1 MFGRNGNTLE
11 PAQINVEQ
19 GQDQKQERKKLLKAM
34 EGLVQVNQWEEIR
47 VRTALVK
54 YFFFKLT
61 IAEINITSGYLHY
74 ILEYNLTSFVLL
86 QVVKMYCPAK

>member
-1 MFGRNGNTLE
+1 MFGLNGNTPE

-19 GQDQKQERKKLLKAM
+19 EQDQKQERKKLLKAM

-47 VRTALVK
+47 VRTALVR
-54 YFFFKLT
+54 YFFSKLT
-61 IAEINITSGYLHY
+61 IAEIKAFYLHY

>member
-34 EGLVQVNQWEEIR
+34 EGLVQVNQLEEIR

-54 YFFFKLT
+54 YFFSKRT
-61 IAEINITSGYLHY
+61 IAERNHICLLALH
-74 ILEYNLTSFVLL
+74 SR
-86 QVVKMYCPAK
+86 M

>member
-1 MFGRNGNTLE
+1 MFGRYGNTLE

-19 GQDQKQERKKLLKAM
+19 EQDQKQERKKLLKAM

-54 YFFFKLT
+54 YFFSKLT
-61 IAEINITSGYLHY
+61 IVYINTCI
-74 ILEYNLTSFVLL
+74 IF
-86 QVVKMYCPAK
+86 

>member
-1 MFGRNGNTLE
+1 MFGLNGNTLE

-19 GQDQKQERKKLLKAM
+19 EQDQKQERKKLLKAM

-54 YFFFKLT
+54 YFFSKLT
-61 IAEINITSGYLHY
+61 IVEINTCI
-74 ILEYNLTSFVLL
+74 IF
-86 QVVKMYCPAK
+86 

>member
-1 MFGRNGNTLE
+1 MFGRNGNTLG
-11 PAQINVEQ
+11 PAQINAEQ

-54 YFFFKLT
+54 YFFSKLT
-61 IAEINITSGYLHY
+61 IVEINTCI
-74 ILEYNLTSFVLL
+74 IF
-86 QVVKMYCPAK
+86 